1 VSPET
6 GVHSGWEFMTG
17 GRGRTGRN
25 PAVIA
30 VAAVLLVLGISAP
43 ARAYIGPGAG
53 FAFVS
58 TFFIFFLTFL
68 LAFITILTWPLRWF
82 VRAFLLKKRRRG
94 GARRV
99 VVLGLDG
106 QDPELTE
113 KFMNEGILPTFARL
127 RESGSFLPLGTSV
140 PAESPVAWSS
150 FMTGSNP
157 GKHGIYDFLVPNCRA
172 MVPELSSSSVSPPGR
187 TLKLGRYRIPIGKPR
202 ITSGRKGKTFWKILG
217 EYGVFSS
224 IVRVPLTFPPEK
236 FNGVLLSAMCVPDL
250 KGSQGTFFYYTS
262 DPAEKRQLT
271 SGVQLPLTLEGAIA
285 RGVISGPENTLRAE
299 GGEMEV
305 PFEVRLPGQESG
317 GCELRIGKERWALTE
332 GEYTP
337 WIKVVFRPGLGVK
350 VQGISRFLLLEA
362 KPHVR
367 LYMTPLHIDPEKPAI
382 PISHPFV
389 YAPYLAKAHGTFATL
404 GVAEDT
410 SALNEG
416 IIDEEAFLAQC
427 DFIHEEREKMFFDA
441 VDKTPEGL
449 VVCVFDLT
457 DRVQHMFF
465 RYLDE
470 GHPALRGKD
479 SEKYRHVVRD
489 TYVRMDDLLRRV
501 MEKVGDDTV
510 LMVLSDH
517 GFKPFRRGV
526 NLNAWLRREGY
537 LAEKENAHGRDMLQD
552 VDWKRTQAYAV
563 GFGGIYLNLKGREAQ
578 GIVEPGEG
586 AESLKA
592 EIREKLLGLHDEE
605 EGVGAVKEVFDRNS
619 VYKGPYVSQA
629 PDLMTGFRV
638 GYRAAWHSVTG
649 GVGEAVFED
658 NERPW
663 GGDHNMNPADVPGMF
678 FCNRKVLKEN
688 LHIEDV
694 GPTVLN
700 LFQVPVPGH
709 MDGTAAPI
717 AGVEGVPGGTE

>member
-1 VSPET
+1 MGKIGRVKARRSSET
-6 GVHSGWEFMTG
+6 
-17 GRGRTGRN
+17 
-25 PAVIA
+25 A
-30 VAAVLLVLGISAP
+30 AAVVLLLLFGTALP
-43 ARAYIGPGAG
+43 AAAYIGPGAG

-68 LAFITILTWPLRWF
+68 LAFVTIVTWPLRWF
-82 VRAFLLKKRRRG
+82 IRAFLLKKRRPG

-106 QDPELTE
+106 QDPDLTE
-113 KFMNEGILPTFARL
+113 TFMKEGLLPNFARL
-127 RESGSFLPLGTSV
+127 GRDGSFLQLGTSV

-172 MVPELSSSSVSPPGR
+172 MVPELSSSSVSPPKR
-187 TLKLGRYRIPIGKPR
+187 VLKLGRYRIPVGKPR
-202 ITSGRKGKTFWKILG
+202 IGSGRKGKTFWKILG
-217 EYGVFSS
+217 EYGVFSNV
-224 IVRVPLTFPPEK
+224 VRVPLTFPPEK

-262 DPAEKRQLT
+262 DPAEKRELT
-271 SGVQLPLTLEGAIA
+271 SGTQLPLTVEGRTA
-285 RGVISGPENTLRAE
+285 RGIVSGPENTLLA
-299 GGEMEV
+299 GAGEMEV
-305 PFEVRLPGQESG
+305 PFQIRLPAADDGEAELQIG
-317 GCELRIGKERWALTE
+317 GDCHPLRE

-337 WIKVVFRPGLGVK
+337 WVRVTFRPGLGVK
-350 VQGISRFLLLEA
+350 VQGVSRFLLLET

-389 YAPYLAKAHGTFATL
+389 YAPYLAKAQGPFATL

-416 IIDEEAFLAQC
+416 IIGEEAFLAQC
-427 DFIHEEREKMFFDA
+427 DIIHEERETMFFDA
-441 VDKTPEGL
+441 LEKTPEGM

-465 RYLDE
+465 RYLDDD
-470 GHPALRGKD
+470 HPALRGKD
-479 SEKYRHVVRD
+479 EMEHRHVVRD
-489 TYVRMDDLLRRV
+489 TYARMDDLLGRV
-501 MEKVGDDTV
+501 MEKLDDDTV
-510 LMVLSDH
+510 LMVISDH

-526 NLNAWLRREGY
+526 NLNAWLKKEGY
-537 LAEKENAHGRDMLQD
+537 LAEKEGADGRDMLQD
-552 VDWKRTQAYAV
+552 IDWQGTRAYAV
-563 GFGGIYLNLKGREAQ
+563 GFGGIYLNLKGREAH
-578 GIVEPGEG
+578 GSVRPGEE

-592 EIREKLLGLHDEE
+592 EIREKLLTLRDEE
-605 EGVGAVKEVFDRNS
+605 EGVEAVKEVFDRNI

-629 PDLMTGFRV
+629 PDLMTGFAV

-649 GVGEAVFED
+649 GVGNDVFED
-658 NERPW
+658 NERAW
-663 GGDHNMNPADVPGMF
+663 GGDHNMNPQDVPGIF
-678 FCNRKVLKEN
+678 FCNRKVSKEN
-688 LHIEDV
+688 LHIEDIA
-694 GPTVLN
+694 PTVLS

-709 MDGTAAPI
+709 MDGTAARI
-717 AGVEGVPGGTE
+717 EGLETVLETA